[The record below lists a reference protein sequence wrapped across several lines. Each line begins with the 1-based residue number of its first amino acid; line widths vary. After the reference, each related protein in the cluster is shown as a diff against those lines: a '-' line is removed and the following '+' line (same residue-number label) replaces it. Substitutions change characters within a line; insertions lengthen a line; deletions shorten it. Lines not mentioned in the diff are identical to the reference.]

1 MGYQIGI
8 DVGGAFTDLLVCDDD
23 GRTPHLQVAYYA
35 CRSIAGV
42 DDGGMLHVGPA
53 SAGANAEVELINL
66 HMSATGA
73 TTKPKTQKHEL
84 GSRAIPLSNNRRLS
98 YCLVIPNSVATT
110 GAIICSG

>member
-8 DVGGAFTDLLVCDDD
+8 DVGGAFTDLLVCNDD
-23 GRTPHLQVAYYA
+23 GRTPYLQVAYYA

-66 HMSATGA
+66 RLSATGA
-73 TTKPKTQKHEL
+73 TTKPKHRNT
-84 GSRAIPLSNNRRLS
+84 
-98 YCLVIPNSVATT
+98 NSAAARYHYRITDDYHI
-110 GAIICSG
+110 AW

>member
-8 DVGGAFTDLLVCDDD
+8 DVGGAFTDLLVCDD
-23 GRTPHLQVAYYA
+23 
-35 CRSIAGV
+35 
-42 DDGGMLHVGPA
+42 GGMLHVGPA
-53 SAGANAEVELINL
+53 SAAANAEVELINL
-66 HMSATGA
+66 RLSATGA

-84 GSRAIPLSNNRRLS
+84 GSRAIPLSNYRQLS